1 MLASVAADFY
11 WLGRY
16 AERAEQT
23 ARLLRHQLTR
33 LPDTPAVELAR
44 GWRAV
49 YESLGQEPPAA
60 PQGADEAE
68 AFLQVDAYTLAGGL
82 IEEAAN
88 PGSVLA
94 CWGAARENGRRVRPH
109 LPLRVWTSLNQGFLW
124 LRDSDFA
131 AAWAAA
137 PAGLAN
143 EAIDR
148 LRFFAGVVEAM
159 MPRDDAWR
167 FLALGR
173 FVERLQH
180 QVALLD
186 TWRDAGGR
194 QDGGPRLRWADLLR
208 LCGAYEFYCR
218 THSMSVDG
226 NAALAFLV
234 RNPALPRSL
243 RFSVQRIDALLVG
256 IDPAGARYPLA
267 APHRAALRIGAALE
281 VATARGEDGAPD
293 WDAVLEALAG
303 QCGALHDL
311 AIETYVDY
319 SAAGGLP
326 S

>member
-33 LPDTPAVELAR
+33 LPDTPAVDLAL

-49 YESLGQEPPAA
+49 YESLGQDPPSA

-68 AFLQVDAYTLAGGL
+68 AFLHVDAYTLAGGML
-82 IEEAAN
+82 EEAGNA
-88 PGSVLA
+88 GSVLA
-94 CWGAARENGRRVRPH
+94 SWGAARENGRRVRPH

-137 PAGLAN
+137 PPALAN
-143 EAIDR
+143 ESIDR
-148 LRFFAGVVEAM
+148 LQFFAGVVEAM

-167 FLALGR
+167 FLELGR
-173 FVERLQH
+173 YVERLQH
-180 QVALLD
+180 QVSLLD
-186 TWRDAGGR
+186 TWRAAGDME
-194 QDGGPRLRWADLLR
+194 DGTPGLRWADLLR
-208 LCGAYEFYCR
+208 VCGAYEFYCR
-218 THSMSVDG
+218 THSMTVDRD
-226 NAALAFLV
+226 AALVFLV

-243 RFSVQRIDALLVG
+243 RFAVQRIDALLAG
-256 IDPAGARYPLA
+256 IDPVGARYPLV

-281 VATARGEDGAPD
+281 VSTARGEAPPQ
-293 WDAVLEALAG
+293 WEAVLGSLAS
-303 QCGALHDL
+303 QCRALHDL
-311 AIETYVDY
+311 TIATYVDY
-319 SAAGGLP
+319 SAAGGPP